1 MLPCVLARRFQALLL
16 QGFVLLG
23 IDFSSLHHSEN
34 VLFPLEA
41 LAENLRVRLIL
52 AHYLVQGLQTKEIR
66 VLVGVS
72 LLQRFL
78 LLGRTNGLFFGVG
91 VGSSFRLDFYDLLVI
106 DGHFEVVIVV
116 TIEELH
122 VNIAVAVFFLLDLL
136 ALLEQLKA
144 LLLVLYCQLSARYY
158 ILEPLI

>member
-1 MLPCVLARRFQALLL
+1 M
-16 QGFVLLG
+16 
-23 IDFSSLHHSEN
+23 
-34 VLFPLEA
+34 
-41 LAENLRVRLIL
+41 
-52 AHYLVQGLQTKEIR
+52 
-66 VLVGVS
+66 
-72 LLQRFL
+72 
-78 LLGRTNGLFFGVG
+78 
-91 VGSSFRLDFYDLLVI
+91 I